1 VSRATTKLKPP
12 KCLSKPDAIL
22 AKDVVEVAMPMAS
35 LVSMV
40 LLANHEVTELAN
52 HGTRPRNLVK
62 VKNALVAVDVMTT

>member
-1 VSRATTKLKPP
+1 
-12 KCLSKPDAIL
+12 
-22 AKDVVEVAMPMAS
+22 MPMAS

-40 LLANHEVTELAN
+40 LLANREVTELAN